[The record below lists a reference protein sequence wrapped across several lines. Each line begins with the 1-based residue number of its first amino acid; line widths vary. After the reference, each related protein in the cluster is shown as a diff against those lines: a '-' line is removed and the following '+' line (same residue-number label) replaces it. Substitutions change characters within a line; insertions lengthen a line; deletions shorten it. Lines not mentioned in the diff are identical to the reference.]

1 MRFQLRRFRH
11 AQLEQIPY
19 LTSQQVALLALRRA
33 QPPVEE
39 TLAVRAWARYHPHKG
54 GQWAPGCSRRHF
66 RVVPGQRAGLL
77 QLSHPL
83 IDRRRAQPNSI
94 TQLLIAQA
102 SVVLEV
108 RRLGG

>member
-1 MRFQLRRFRH
+1 
-11 AQLEQIPY
+11 
-19 LTSQQVALLALRRA
+19 
-33 QPPVEE
+33 
-39 TLAVRAWARYHPHKG
+39 
-54 GQWAPGCSRRHF
+54 
-66 RVVPGQRAGLL
+66 VVPGQRAGLL